1 MTETSAIVDEVR
13 RRTGDPQFPYDPA
26 AEWGDPGYR
35 EPRSDAEA
43 AARTAYL
50 DEHQPVAAMPP
61 PSMSPLESE
70 LVDAEVDAHYA
81 SMARDG
87 TYPAAAARVR
97 ELEAAL
103 DQQQRAEDVHEPHAD
118 HPGPQQYQ
126 EQHQEHS
133 AMTTPAAGNFQL
145 TDAQRDAL
153 TSELFAH
160 WHQAE
165 PDRFHCFCGT
175 DADLVDAVNQARQ
188 REVRERSRDRE
199 LTELQRA
206 EQRQREHDE
215 IGS

>member
-1 MTETSAIVDEVR
+1 MTDTSTIVDEVR
-13 RRTGDPQFPYDPA
+13 RRTDDPQFPYDPA

-50 DEHQPVAAMPP
+50 DEHQPIAAMPP

-70 LVDAEVDAHYA
+70 LVDAEVEAHYA

-103 DQQQRAEDVHEPHAD
+103 DQQQRAEDVHEPPAD

-133 AMTTPAAGNFQL
+133 AMTTPTTGGFQL
-145 TDAQRDAL
+145 TDAQRDVL

-188 REVRERSRDRE
+188 RQVRERDRDRE
-199 LTELQRA
+199 LDALERA
-206 EQRQREHDE
+206 EREQKE
-215 IGS
+215 IGG